1 MGFTYYYARI
11 RPMVADLARQR
22 SAQMITV
29 AINKVIN
36 EEMEANPVGYDE
48 LMQIQTGD
56 DGRIQALY
64 ANTKEMNKLKS
75 TIAVKVQEE
84 IMRLD
89 KAEVT
94 IPFGAL
100 LGSQLFSGMGPM
112 IRVQL
117 VPMGYAL
124 VDFESSFFDAGIN
137 QTKHQIDIVVNAS
150 FGMILATGNNNIE
163 VKRASLLRRRLLSG
177 TFPILYVS

>member
-75 TIAVKVQEE
+75 TIARQGTGGNYAPRQGRGYDSVWRVAGQPV
-84 IMRLD
+84 ILGYGADDSRPARANGLRTGRL
-89 KAEVT
+89 
-94 IPFGAL
+94 
-100 LGSQLFSGMGPM
+100 
-112 IRVQL
+112 
-117 VPMGYAL
+117 
-124 VDFESSFFDAGIN
+124 
-137 QTKHQIDIVVNAS
+137 
-150 FGMILATGNNNIE
+150 
-163 VKRASLLRRRLLSG
+163 
-177 TFPILYVS
+177 

>member
-1 MGFTYYYARI
+1 MRLGLNRRARIRIFPAHTAPLWNRLNKALVACLVLVTFSMGVTYYYARI

-75 TIAVKVQEE
+75 SIAVKVQEE

-89 KAEVT
+89 KAEIT

-137 QTKHQIDIVVNAS
+137 QTKH
-150 FGMILATGNNNIE
+150 
-163 VKRASLLRRRLLSG
+163 
-177 TFPILYVS
+177 